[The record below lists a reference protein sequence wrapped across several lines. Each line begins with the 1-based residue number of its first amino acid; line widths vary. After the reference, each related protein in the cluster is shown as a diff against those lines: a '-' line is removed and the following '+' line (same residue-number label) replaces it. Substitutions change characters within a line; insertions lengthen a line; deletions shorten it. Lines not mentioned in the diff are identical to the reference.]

1 VKRDLVT
8 AAACLIAGVA
18 LYPALLTL
26 LVRLG
31 AGQQVQAYNPE
42 SHRVKVGTPTMGGLL
57 LCLFGVAA
65 WLVADRSRTGFVIVF
80 ALLAGG
86 AVGLLDDL
94 ANVRGLGSLGLG
106 VRQKLALQAV
116 VGVLVGFGLH
126 QVGATVQDVPGAGM
140 LDLGWAILPLAA
152 LAVVAT
158 TNAVNLTDGVDG
170 LAGSCSLLVL
180 AGCAVAA
187 TWLGAPSAALV
198 AAALAGGV
206 AAFLL
211 FNWHPARLFM
221 GDTGAL
227 ALGAAITAIAVQSH
241 LLWLLPLLGIVFVAE
256 TLSSIINVTAITRFG
271 RRVFRASPLHHHF
284 EELGIREERLVL
296 LFGSAGVVG
305 LTLTLLIAHGVAT

>member
-1 VKRDLVT
+1 
-8 AAACLIAGVA
+8 
-18 LYPALLTL
+18 
-26 LVRLG
+26 
-31 AGQQVQAYNPE
+31 
-42 SHRVKVGTPTMGGLL
+42 
-57 LCLFGVAA
+57 
-65 WLVADRSRTGFVIVF
+65 
-80 ALLAGG
+80 
-86 AVGLLDDL
+86 
-94 ANVRGLGSLGLG
+94 
-106 VRQKLALQAV
+106 
-116 VGVLVGFGLH
+116 
-126 QVGATVQDVPGAGM
+126 
-140 LDLGWAILPLAA
+140 
-152 LAVVAT
+152 
-158 TNAVNLTDGVDG
+158 
-170 LAGSCSLLVL
+170 
-180 AGCAVAA
+180 
-187 TWLGAPSAALV
+187 
-198 AAALAGGV
+198 V